1 MQQQQLG
8 RNYHKLRYPKQK
20 LFKSKSRFAS
30 ILRRNCHW
38 QLASKGYAP
47 SGYAPAGYALAWY
60 AMAGYAP
67 AGYVPAGYASS
78 GYASESKGVCAV
90 KEGMHLRNQTG

>member
-8 RNYHKLRYPKQK
+8 RNYYKLRYPKQK
-20 LFKSKSRFAS
+20 LFKSKSRFTS

-47 SGYAPAGYALAWY
+47 SGYAPAGYA
-60 AMAGYAP
+60 MAGYAP
-67 AGYVPAGYASS
+67 ALYVPVGFVSS
-78 GYASESKGVCAV
+78 GYASESKGYAP
-90 KEGMHLRNQTG
+90 